1 MSLCLTGQALR
12 LVSDT
17 ELCTFSFSG
26 GEGGAGVEAEFPMAT
41 DFTRIEWVAG
51 VKIEVDVKNE

>member
-1 MSLCLTGQALR
+1 
-12 LVSDT
+12 VSDT
-17 ELCTFSFSG
+17 ELFTFSFSG